1 MEFLIDLGK
10 GLLELIVL
18 CVGLGI
24 AYLVFVIAREVG
36 WLIQQENRKQ
46 YREKQEEKNNATGS
60 I

>member
-1 MEFLIDLGK
+1 MEFLINLGK
-10 GLLELIVL
+10 ELLELIVL

-24 AYLVFVIAREVG
+24 VYLVFVITREVG